1 MDNKEKKPI
10 GRILLRIAGVLLCVV
25 LVGALAAGLFLNSLL
40 GKINRPTDEPTLS
53 PEEIEAILADPE
65 LEDIWQTVPV
75 VPETE
80 NVPETV
86 PVQTEPEATESLA
99 TVPPETEPAQTEPE
113 AESEGKIVNIL
124 LIGQDRRQS
133 QSRQRSDSMIL
144 CTVNTEK
151 KTLLLTSFLRDMY
164 VEFPMHDGWKY
175 KDNRINVA
183 YILGGMGLL
192 DATLKHNFG
201 VDVDYNVEV
210 DFSGFQDIINLL
222 GGIEMDITQKEA
234 DWMNKQLERDEFTEG
249 VNVLD
254 GSAALFYARIRK
266 IDSDFD
272 RSNRQKK
279 ILSAVLDEVRGVSL
293 LELVK
298 LSNEVMPMITTD
310 MPVEVMF
317 EYIMTFFPIIS
328 ELEVSSQTI
337 PAEGTYRYE
346 TIEEMSVILPDY
358 KANKKILKE
367 TIGK

>member
-65 LEDIWQTVPV
+65 LENIWQTVPV
-75 VPETE
+75 APETE
-80 NVPETV
+80 PAPETV
-86 PVQTEPEATESLA
+86 PPQTEPEATESLA

-113 AESEGKIVNIL
+113 AEPEGKIVNIL

-144 CTVNTEK
+144 CTVNPEK